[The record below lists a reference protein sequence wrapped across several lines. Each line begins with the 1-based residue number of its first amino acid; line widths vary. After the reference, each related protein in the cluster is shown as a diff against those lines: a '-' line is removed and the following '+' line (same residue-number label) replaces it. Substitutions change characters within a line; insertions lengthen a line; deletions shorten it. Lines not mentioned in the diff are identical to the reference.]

1 MIYTCKRNLYKYKTL
16 MIQTQKQLFMSKK
29 FKNII
34 APLASVVALG
44 GLVFALSGMNTIAQT
59 APENFGLADW
69 VFTPVQGGT
78 APLFRSSDPVT
89 VKLTNLKTNDVVVPA
104 DGQFTCR
111 IETRAFQPASATAT
125 WQTIAAAATPY
136 TVANGCSGTF
146 TKAIRGNGLNW
157 SLKATVTSVADNTK
171 VYTFNNTY
179 AFRFQGA
186 GVASGG

>member
-1 MIYTCKRNLYKYKTL
+1 ML
-16 MIQTQKQLFMSKK
+16 QTQKHLFMSKN
-29 FKNII
+29 FKKII

-44 GLVFALSGMNTIAQT
+44 GLVFALSGMNTYAGAT
-59 APENFGLADW
+59 ENFGLADW
-69 VFTPVQGGT
+69 VFTPVQGST

-89 VKLTNLKTNDVVVPA
+89 VKLTNLKTDDVVVPA

-111 IETRAFQPASATAT
+111 IEARAFQPASSTAT

-157 SLKATVTSVADNTK
+157 SLKATVTSVADSTK

-186 GVASGG
+186 GIASGG

>member
-1 MIYTCKRNLYKYKTL
+1 
-16 MIQTQKQLFMSKK
+16 MSKH

-34 APLASVVALG
+34 APMASVVALG
-44 GLVFALSGMNTIAQT
+44 GLVFALSGMNTFAQVT
-59 APENFGLADW
+59 PENFGLADW

-78 APLFRSSDPVT
+78 APLFRSTDPVT

-111 IETRAFQPASATAT
+111 IEARAFQPASSSAA
-125 WQTIAAAATPY
+125 WSTIAAAATPY
-136 TVANGCSGTF
+136 TVADGCSGSF

-157 SLKATVTSVADNTK
+157 SLRATFTSVADNTK
-171 VYTFNNTY
+171 VYTFYNTY

>member
-1 MIYTCKRNLYKYKTL
+1 
-16 MIQTQKQLFMSKK
+16 MIQTQKHLFMSKN

-44 GLVFALSGMNTIAQT
+44 GLVFALSGMNTFAQVNT
-59 APENFGLADW
+59 PVENFGLADW

-78 APLFRSSDPVT
+78 APLFRSSDAVT
-89 VKLTNLKTNDVVVPA
+89 VKLNNLKTNDVVVPS
-104 DGQFTCR
+104 DGQFTCK
-111 IETRAFQPASATAT
+111 IEARAFQPASSTAT

-136 TVANGCSGTF
+136 TVVNGCTGTF
-146 TKAIRGNGLNW
+146 SKAIRGNGLNW
-157 SLKATVTSVADNTK
+157 SVKATVTSVADSTK